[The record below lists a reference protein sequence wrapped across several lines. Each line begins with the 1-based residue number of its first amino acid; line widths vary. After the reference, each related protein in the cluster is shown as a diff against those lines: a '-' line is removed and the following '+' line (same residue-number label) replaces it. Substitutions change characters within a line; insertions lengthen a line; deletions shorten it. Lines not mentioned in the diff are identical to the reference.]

1 MKTAKGIATI
11 AVMAATLSGGKM
23 VMSVL
28 PNIEPVTILIA
39 LYATVFGFAYVL
51 PATAVFVVLDVLV
64 YGFNTWVVS
73 YFIYWPL
80 VAFTFA
86 LVNKK
91 PKGVWANVLTAVLLT
106 LFFGVL
112 TSLVDVGLFMGSF
125 DQFWQRFGVMY
136 ARGIPFF
143 ATHVVSNFA
152 LFLICYKPLCK
163 ALTKT
168 KKQFLD

>member
-51 PATAVFVVLDVLV
+51 PATVVFIVLDVLI
-64 YGFNTWVVS
+64 YGFNTWVIS

-80 VAFTFA
+80 VALVFA
-86 LVNKK
+86 IVNHKQK
-91 PKGVWANVLTAVLLT
+91 NLWINVFTAVLLT

-125 DQFWQRFGVMY
+125 DNFWYRFGIMY

-152 LFLICYKPLCK
+152 LFLLCYTPLCK

>member
-1 MKTAKGIATI
+1 MKSAKGIATI
-11 AVMAATLSGGKM
+11 AVMSATLSAGKLA
-23 VMSVL
+23 MSVL

-39 LYATVFGFAYVL
+39 LYATVFGLAFVL
-51 PATAVFVVLDVLV
+51 PATVVFIVLDVLM
-64 YGFNTWVVS
+64 YGVNTWVVS

-80 VAFTFA
+80 VAVVFS

-91 PKGVWANVLTAVLLT
+91 QKGVWANVTTAVLLT

-112 TSLVDVGLFMGSF
+112 TSLVDVGLFMGKF
-125 DQFWQRFGVMY
+125 DNFWQRFGVLY

-143 ATHVVSNFA
+143 AVHVVSNFA
-152 LFLICYKPLCK
+152 LFLLCYMPLCK
-163 ALTKT
+163 ALAKA